1 MSKAFHPHFSST
13 ENILQSNT
21 IDISSPLPVL
31 QSVEPKTFDTN
42 LLTECLKT
50 LQNEIR
56 ILKELIDIKENRLK
70 NVTKSSYEERMKY
83 EKENLQLKQQ
93 IYQLQIE
100 NCQLKARYQSDI

>member
-21 IDISSPLPVL
+21 IDISSPRPVL
-31 QSVEPKTFDTN
+31 QSVEPKTFDSS
-42 LLTECLKT
+42 LLSECLQT

-70 NVTKSSYEERMKY
+70 NITKSSYEERMKY